1 MVVAEAKGQAK
12 YQIFSFKHVSEVF
25 CFRNLTK
32 PEATKTI
39 PEARKHPSRQ
49 SNPFPGVLFVG
60 CMRRPKDLSS
70 VISVPEAA

>member
-12 YQIFSFKHVSEVF
+12 CQICSFKHVSEVF

-39 PEARKHPSRQ
+39 SEARKHPSRQ
-49 SNPFPGVLFVG
+49 SNPFPGAPLVG
-60 CMRRPKDLSS
+60 CARTLKDLSS
-70 VISVPEAA
+70 IISVPEAA